1 MGLLTF
7 SRIFVNKEYLKKI
20 SIVGGVSVLK
30 GKDDKQN
37 PNAGINHKKGPFLL
51 GVIFSALNPF
61 FPIWWLTVG
70 LKLIS
75 NSIHFYGFV
84 IGILFLFSFHIWR
97 DYAWLAVASFMI

>member
-1 MGLLTF
+1 MLTF
-7 SRIFVNKEYLKKI
+7 SHIFVNKEYLKII

-37 PNAGINHKKGPFLL
+37 PNAGINHKKGPILL

-75 NSIHFYGFV
+75 DSIHFYGFV
-84 IGILFLFSFHIWR
+84 IEFFFCSHFTFGGTMLGWQ
-97 DYAWLAVASFMI
+97 